1 MMWLIFVRSIKPINS
16 IEKDLLLNVKKVL
29 ENGTIIFIN
38 ENSYNLNELGSTI
51 NYIKSRGYNIV
62 NINQLLDWFYVD
74 VNDIISL

>member
-1 MMWLIFVRSIKPINS
+1 MNELSKIFNDTV
-16 IEKDLLLNVKKVL
+16 
-29 ENGTIIFIN
+29 
-38 ENSYNLNELGSTI
+38 NSYNLNELGSTI

>member
-1 MMWLIFVRSIKPINS
+1 MIDFCKKYKVNSIKPINS

-62 NINQLLDWFYVD
+62 NINQLLD
-74 VNDIISL
+74 